1 MARLFRVKDLKNYE
15 LAISTII
22 GAKLRNVVVANHTVS
37 RDLLQ
42 YKATRDLVS
51 YMPLNKLQF
60 RIVDD

>member
-1 MARLFRVKDLKNYE
+1 VARLFKVKDLKNYE

-42 YKATRDLVS
+42 YKAARDLVS
-51 YMPLNKLQF
+51 YMPLNKLQY
-60 RIVDD
+60 RIADD